1 VTALPTK
8 KAASTDANPERVSF
22 GSLAKAL
29 YDMGALRLGDFTLPN
44 GNHSLYDIDLRL
56 VPSYPD
62 IYTTVLAAY
71 VELVEG
77 VGTDRYDV
85 IAGVA
90 TAGVTIS
97 SPLAVMLKKPM
108 MYVRKVGESRGQD
121 RFVEGISPP
130 HSRVLIIDDLVSSGR
145 SVVAAAGALRKQ
157 GFGVTD
163 AAVLVDRLEG
173 GRESLASAGVKLN
186 AYSSIEQLL
195 RALCEM
201 KLAKQ
206 AQVKAI
212 LKQAESRRMSLKP
225 NRL

>member
-1 VTALPTK
+1 MPMKTGG
-8 KAASTDANPERVSF
+8 STDPERVSF
-22 GSLAKAL
+22 GSLARAL

-77 VGTDRYDV
+77 VGTGSYDA

-108 MYVRKVGESRGQD
+108 MYVRKEGESRGQD
-121 RFVEGISPP
+121 RFVEGVSPP
-130 HSRVLIIDDLVSSGR
+130 HSRVLIIDDLVSTGR
-145 SVVAAAGALRKQ
+145 SVVSAAGALRKQ
-157 GFGVTD
+157 GFKVTD

-173 GRESLASAGVKLN
+173 GKENLASAGLRLN
-186 AYSSIEQLL
+186 SYASIRDLL
-195 RALCEM
+195 QALSEM
-201 KLAKQ
+201 KLAKE
-206 AQVKAI
+206 AQIKAV
-212 LKQAESRRMSLKP
+212 LKQAEARRKTLKP
-225 NRL
+225 HRL

>member
-1 VTALPTK
+1 MKTGG
-8 KAASTDANPERVSF
+8 STDPERVSF
-22 GSLAKAL
+22 GSLARAL

-77 VGTDRYDV
+77 VGTGSYDA

-108 MYVRKVGESRGQD
+108 MYVRKEGESRGQD
-121 RFVEGISPP
+121 RFVEGVSPP
-130 HSRVLIIDDLVSSGR
+130 HSRVLIIDDLVSTGR
-145 SVVAAAGALRKQ
+145 SVVSAAGALRKQ
-157 GFGVTD
+157 GFKVTD

-173 GRESLASAGVKLN
+173 GKENLASAGLRLN
-186 AYSSIEQLL
+186 SYASIRDLL
-195 RALCEM
+195 QALSEM
-201 KLAKQ
+201 KLAKE
-206 AQVKAI
+206 AQIKAV
-212 LKQAESRRMSLKP
+212 LKQAEARRKTLKP
-225 NRL
+225 HRL